1 MEEDKE
7 LQRKVRD
14 NFIVSLA
21 AYIKVGNTEQLV
33 NDLSTIT
40 NFFSRLPSKNQEL
53 YNTLCHKDDNYNIIT
68 QKVAELINNLNKI
81 SKKSHKSLAHG

>member
-21 AYIKVGNTEQLV
+21 AYIKVGNTEQFV

-40 NFFSRLPSKNQEL
+40 NFF
-53 YNTLCHKDDNYNIIT
+53 
-68 QKVAELINNLNKI
+68 
-81 SKKSHKSLAHG
+81 

>member
-1 MEEDKE
+1 MKEYKE

-21 AYIKVGNTEQLV
+21 AYIKVGNTEQFV

-40 NFFSRLPSKNQEL
+40 NFFSRLQ
-53 YNTLCHKDDNYNIIT
+53 KDNEEIYSRLVNSTTDEYGTKDNRKHYC
-68 QKVAELINNLNKI
+68 
-81 SKKSHKSLAHG
+81 

>member
-21 AYIKVGNTEQLV
+21 AYIKVGRPDDFV
-33 NDLSTIT
+33 HDIVSIT
-40 NFFSRLPSKNQEL
+40 DFFSRLPSKNQEL

-68 QKVAELINNLNKI
+68 QKVDELINNL
-81 SKKSHKSLAHG
+81 KSNIINNEH

>member
-7 LQRKVRD
+7 LQIKVRD

-21 AYIKVGNTEQLV
+21 AYIKVGNTEQFV

-68 QKVAELINNLNKI
+68 QKVDELINNL
-81 SKKSHKSLAHG
+81 KSNIINYEH

>member
-21 AYIKVGNTEQLV
+21 AYIKVGNPYEFVDDLV
-33 NDLSTIT
+33 NIT
-40 NFFSRLPSKNQEL
+40 DFFSRLPRKNKEL
-53 YNTLCHKDDNYNIIT
+53 YSTLCHKGDNYNVIT
-68 QKVAELINNLNKI
+68 QKVEELINNF
-81 SKKSHKSLAHG
+81 KSNIINNEH

>member
-7 LQRKVRD
+7 LQRKVRE

-21 AYIKVGNTEQLV
+21 AYIKVGNTEQFV

-53 YNTLCHKDDNYNIIT
+53 YSTLCHKGDNYNVIT
-68 QKVAELINNLNKI
+68 QKVEELINN
-81 SKKSHKSLAHG
+81 SKSNIINNEH

>member
-21 AYIKVGNTEQLV
+21 AYIKVWNTEQFVDDLV
-33 NDLSTIT
+33 NIT
-40 NFFSRLPSKNQEL
+40 DFFSRLPSKNQEL

-68 QKVAELINNLNKI
+68 QKVDELIN
-81 SKKSHKSLAHG
+81 SFKK

>member
-21 AYIKVGNTEQLV
+21 DYIKVGNTEQFV
-33 NDLSTIT
+33 DDLSTIT
-40 NFFSRLPSKNQEL
+40 NFFSRLP
-53 YNTLCHKDDNYNIIT
+53 KDNEKIYTRLVNSTNGYNIINE
-68 QKVAELINNLNKI
+68 KVAELIKI
-81 SKKSHKSLAHG
+81 LKSNIINYER